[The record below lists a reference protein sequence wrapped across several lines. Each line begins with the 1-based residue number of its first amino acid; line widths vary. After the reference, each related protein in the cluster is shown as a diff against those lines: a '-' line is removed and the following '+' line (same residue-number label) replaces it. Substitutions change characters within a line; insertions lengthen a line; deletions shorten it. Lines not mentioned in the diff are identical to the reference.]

1 MTLTIKD
8 SLESASQG
16 KPGTPSRNSE
26 NNAGQSAR
34 SNPVCLEVAVT
45 VRSLP
50 GENGDASGSSA
61 PIREEGRT
69 VIVFDN
75 GAVLRLANNLPAGQ
89 KVILSSAQ
97 GRDVVCRV
105 VEGRKLPTVK
115 GYIEVEFMEQFS
127 DFWRIHQAPGHVPEH
142 TNVPPPAAPASFTS
156 PAPVAP
162 AAAAPVTPVAAPRAV
177 AQEKES
183 ASQSGGAPSFEDI
196 AGIVRM
202 SPVPSTRSKS
212 TAPATQSIGL
222 KSKSEVSETEVEP
235 RKSLST
241 MGTLGSISDATSGK
255 RTIPPV
261 QEYSSPPAQRAASP
275 SDFMTRGMLA
285 TGQTSADSSSESR
298 ARLPLIVGGL
308 ALVLVG
314 FGAEYYLMHR
324 GSAPAAPFPVA
335 AVQQSVPLPPAQSR
349 EVEPN
354 PTSQPDVEQAAPQ
367 PQPVSA
373 IASAIPDAEVS
384 SFSPEQKSRPGNK
397 NAEAAQS
404 DRPSKQRQQIPSLKL
419 ATPSAPKQ
427 DLAKLSAGAAPNVTD
442 LSSAVAVGSAP
453 SAAMMS
459 PVMRAENQPAVPPS
473 PVSAA
478 PVSRIVHEPKLI
490 TSMRPTYPS
499 VARQS
504 STQGTVVVSAEVD
517 EKGNV
522 ASAKAISGPVTLRQA
537 AIDSVKQWKYSPA
550 LIDGKPATAQVT
562 VNVQFRLN

>member
-16 KPGTPSRNSE
+16 KPGTPSQNSE
-26 NNAGQSAR
+26 NKAGQSTR

-50 GENGDASGSSA
+50 GENGDASGSCA

-75 GAVLRLANNLPAGQ
+75 GAVLRLSNNLPAAQ

-105 VEGRKLPTVK
+105 VEGRNLPTVK
-115 GYIEVEFMEQFS
+115 GYIEVEFMEQVS
-127 DFWRIHQAPGHVPEH
+127 DFWRIHQTPDHA
-142 TNVPPPAAPASFTS
+142 NVPPPPASALFTS
-156 PAPVAP
+156 PASVSPSVASQ
-162 AAAAPVTPVAAPRAV
+162 ATPLASPRA
-177 AQEKES
+177 AGQEKES
-183 ASQSGGAPSFEDI
+183 ARQSGGGPSFEDI

-202 SPVPSTRSKS
+202 SP
-212 TAPATQSIGL
+212 APAAKVRASTPAAQTGSV
-222 KSKSEVSETEVEP
+222 KSKSDAAETEAEP
-235 RKSLST
+235 TKSIST

-255 RTIPPV
+255 RTIPLV

-285 TGQTSADSSSESR
+285 TGKTSSDSPGESR
-298 ARLPLIVGGL
+298 GRMPLIVGGL

-324 GSAPAAPFPVA
+324 GNAPAAPVPVA
-335 AVQQSVPLPPAQSR
+335 VVEQPAPSPPAHSR
-349 EVEPN
+349 EVEPA
-354 PTSQPDVEQAAPQ
+354 PTPQ
-367 PQPVSA
+367 
-373 IASAIPDAEVS
+373 PDAERAAPEPQPGSTINSLNSDAEIS
-384 SFSPEQKSRPGNK
+384 SSSLGQKPRPANK
-397 NAEAAQS
+397 SAEGAQS
-404 DRPSKQRQQIPSLKL
+404 DRPSKQREQIPNLKM
-419 ATPSAPKQ
+419 AKPSAPKQ
-427 DLAKLSAGAAPNVTD
+427 DLAKLSSGAAPSVTD

-453 SAAMMS
+453 SSAMMS
-459 PVMRAENQPAVPPS
+459 PVMRAENQPAAPPS

-478 PVSRIVHEPKLI
+478 PVSRIVREPKLV
-490 TSMRPTYPS
+490 TSTRPTYPS

-504 STQGTVVVSAEVD
+504 STQGTVVVSAEID
-517 EKGNV
+517 AKGNV
-522 ASAKAISGPVTLRQA
+522 TSAAAISGPVTLRQA

-550 LIDGKPATAQVT
+550 LIDGKPTTAQVT

>member
-16 KPGTPSRNSE
+16 KPGTTPQNSE
-26 NNAGQSAR
+26 NKAGQSAR

-50 GENGDASGSSA
+50 GENGDASSSSA

-75 GAVLRLANNLPAGQ
+75 GAVLRLSVNLPAGQ

-115 GYIEVEFMEQFS
+115 GYIEVEFMEQVS
-127 DFWRIHQAPGHVPEH
+127 DFWRIHQAPEHV
-142 TNVPPPAAPASFTS
+142 NVPPPPAPALFPS
-156 PAPVAP
+156 PAPIAP
-162 AAAAPVTPVAAPRAV
+162 AAAPPARPHASSRAA

-183 ASQSGGAPSFEDI
+183 ASQSGGGPSFEDI

-202 SPVPSTRSKS
+202 SP
-212 TAPATQSIGL
+212 APAARVSGSTPAAQSGSL
-222 KSKSEVSETEVEP
+222 KSKSDVAETEVEP
-235 RKSLST
+235 TKSFSA

-255 RTIPPV
+255 RTIPPA

-285 TGQTSADSSSESR
+285 TGQTSSSSSGESR
-298 ARLPLIVGGL
+298 GRLPLIVGGL
-308 ALVLVG
+308 ALALVG

-324 GSAPAAPFPVA
+324 ASAPAAPVPVA
-335 AVQQSVPLPPAQSR
+335 AVQQSAPSPPAHSR
-349 EVEPN
+349 EVEPA
-354 PTSQPDVEQAAPQ
+354 PTPQPDAEQAAPQ
-367 PQPVSA
+367 PQPVST
-373 IASAIPDAEVS
+373 IASVTPDAEIS
-384 SFSPEQKSRPGNK
+384 SSSPAQKTRPANK
-397 NAEAAQS
+397 SADTVQS
-404 DRPSKQRQQIPSLKL
+404 DRPSKQRQQIPNLKM
-419 ATPSAPKQ
+419 ATPSGPKQ
-427 DLAKLSAGAAPNVTD
+427 DLAKLSGGSAPSVTD

-453 SAAMMS
+453 SATMMS
-459 PVMRAENQPAVPPS
+459 PVMRAETQPSAPPS

-478 PVSRIVHEPKLI
+478 PVSRTVREPKLI
-490 TSMRPTYPS
+490 TSTRPTYPS
-499 VARQS
+499 VAKQS
-504 STQGTVVVSAEVD
+504 STQGTVVVTAEVD

-550 LIDGKPATAQVT
+550 LIDGKPATAQVN